1 MIWAEPVFGEWS
13 LSHLFTQSIT
23 LRNAVK
29 PESDP
34 VRLGQTHSAF
44 LCYSIELSTT
54 MAVLSED
61 PLIYRRLH
69 TVHLQTLHYQ
79 EMFEPINQAGWQAKS
94 LVLKVFPPKW
104 KFSHLLAI
112 MLFCQRKSQI
122 AYDGYQKKKRRNK
135 TMALNAKVPMIQYS
149 TDPDN
154 IQNRNIKIWLHYYI
168 SLIV

>member
-1 MIWAEPVFGEWS
+1 MIWAEPVFVEWS

-34 VRLGQTHSAF
+34 VSLSQTHSAF
-44 LCYSIELSTT
+44 LCYSIEKSTT

-94 LVLKVFPPKW
+94 LVLKVQSFTGNYVVLP
-104 KFSHLLAI
+104 
-112 MLFCQRKSQI
+112 
-122 AYDGYQKKKRRNK
+122 KKKPNRLWIWWLPEKKKKKKIRRNK
-135 TMALNAKVPMIQYS
+135 TMALTQRCQWF
-149 TDPDN
+149 N
-154 IQNRNIKIWLHYYI
+154 IAQI
-168 SLIV
+168 LIIYRTEI